1 MNYLTYPLK
10 VMNITQG
17 YNDNYTHKRHSDG
30 NLKDYP
36 IDDACGSGNNSYFY
50 CPCDEMVVKKVY
62 GVGLRASNTIWL
74 ESTTPVITPTFTDY
88 ITIMIVHPEDKD
100 LKNVYVGRKYQRD
113 EALFPKGADG
123 FATGPHF
130 HITLGRGKMSGSG
143 WAKNNLGLWIL
154 KTTGYNIKP
163 EHGMFIDKNF
173 TTIKNTR
180 NIEFLSLNDEEK
192 EDHKNHIEHIS
203 TITIIALL
211 LHNII
216 EGMALYGVATTDLKS
231 GILMLTGI
239 GLHNLPF
246 GFQISATKKNNKNK
260 MLITLL
266 VLSGGIGGLIF
277 LIFGNLSPILE
288 GIIIALTLGMLL
300 HILFF
305 ELLKEV
311 YEEIHKKETIYG
323 IIIGIILLVV
333 INIL

>member
-10 VMNITQG
+10 VMNITQR
-17 YNDNYTHKRHSDG
+17 YNDNYTHKRHSEG

-62 GVGLRASNTIWL
+62 GVGLRASNTVWL

-100 LKNVYVGRKYQRD
+100 LKNVYVGRKYQRN
-113 EALFPKGADG
+113 EVLFPKGADG

-180 NIEFLSLNDEEK
+180 NIEFLSLNEEEK
-192 EDHKNHIEHIS
+192 EEDNIYYTTANLNIRYGPG
-203 TITIIALL
+203 ANYRFVNL
-211 LHNII
+211 LHKDTKIKAESISNGWAKINDK
-216 EGMALYGVATTDLKS
+216 EYVASAYLTKTKPKLVYQSKSTT
-231 GILMLTGI
+231 
-239 GLHNLPF
+239 
-246 GFQISATKKNNKNK
+246 A
-260 MLITLL
+260 TLL
-266 VLSGGIGGLIF
+266 NVRNKPN
-277 LIFGNLSPILE
+277 GNVILYKIPKNTTVSVMKNE
-288 GIIIALTLGMLL
+288 NNWTQIYNNRW
-300 HILFF
+300 
-305 ELLKEV
+305 V
-311 YEEIHKKETIYG
+311 YSKY
-323 IIIGIILLVV
+323 L
-333 INIL
+333 N

>member
-17 YNDNYTHKRHSDG
+17 YNDNYTHKRHSEG

-62 GVGLRASNTIWL
+62 GVGLRASNTVWL

-100 LKNVYVGRKYQRD
+100 LKNVYVGRKYQRN

-180 NIEFLSLNDEEK
+180 NIEFLSLNEEEK
-192 EDHKNHIEHIS
+192 EEDNIYYTTANLNIRYGPG
-203 TITIIALL
+203 ANYRFVNL
-211 LHNII
+211 LHKDTKIKVESISNGWAKINDK
-216 EGMALYGVATTDLKS
+216 EYVASAYLTKTKPKLVYQSKSTT
-231 GILMLTGI
+231 
-239 GLHNLPF
+239 
-246 GFQISATKKNNKNK
+246 A
-260 MLITLL
+260 TLL
-266 VLSGGIGGLIF
+266 NVRNKPN
-277 LIFGNLSPILE
+277 GNVILYKIPKNTTVSVMKNE
-288 GIIIALTLGMLL
+288 NNWTQIYNNRW
-300 HILFF
+300 
-305 ELLKEV
+305 V
-311 YEEIHKKETIYG
+311 YSKY
-323 IIIGIILLVV
+323 L
-333 INIL
+333 N

>member
-1 MNYLTYPLK
+1 
-10 VMNITQG
+10 MNITQG
-17 YNDNYTHKRHSDG
+17 YNDNYTHKRHSEG

-62 GVGLRASNTIWL
+62 GVGLRASNTVWL

-88 ITIMIVHPEDKD
+88 ITLMIVHPEDKD
-100 LKNVYVGRKYQRD
+100 LKNVYVGRKYQRN

-180 NIEFLSLNDEEK
+180 NIEFLSLNEEEK
-192 EDHKNHIEHIS
+192 EEDNIYYTTANLNIRYGPGANYRFVNLLHKDTQIKIES
-203 TITIIALL
+203 ITNGWAKINDKEYVASAYLTKTKPKFFYLSKITTAALL
-211 LHNII
+211 NVRNKPNGNVI
-216 EGMALYGVATTDLKS
+216 LYKIPKNTTVS
-231 GILMLTGI
+231 VM
-239 GLHNLPF
+239 
-246 GFQISATKKNNKNK
+246 KNENNW
-260 MLITLL
+260 TQTY
-266 VLSGGIGGLIF
+266 
-277 LIFGNLSPILE
+277 NNRW
-288 GIIIALTLGMLL
+288 
-300 HILFF
+300 
-305 ELLKEV
+305 V
-311 YEEIHKKETIYG
+311 YSKY
-323 IIIGIILLVV
+323 L
-333 INIL
+333 N

>member
-17 YNDNYTHKRHSDG
+17 YNDNYTHKRHSEG

-88 ITIMIVHPEDKD
+88 ITIMIVHPKDKD
-100 LKNVYVGRKYQRD
+100 LKNVYVGRKYQRN

-192 EDHKNHIEHIS
+192 EEDNIFYTTANLNIRYGPGANYRFVNLLHKDTQIKIES
-203 TITIIALL
+203 ITNGWAKINDKEYVASAYLTKTKPKFFYLSQITTAALL
-211 LHNII
+211 NVRNKPNGNVI
-216 EGMALYGVATTDLKS
+216 LYKIPKKTTVSVMK
-231 GILMLTGI
+231 
-239 GLHNLPF
+239 N
-246 GFQISATKKNNKNK
+246 KNNWTQIYN
-260 MLITLL
+260 
-266 VLSGGIGGLIF
+266 
-277 LIFGNLSPILE
+277 NRW
-288 GIIIALTLGMLL
+288 
-300 HILFF
+300 
-305 ELLKEV
+305 V
-311 YEEIHKKETIYG
+311 YSKY
-323 IIIGIILLVV
+323 L
-333 INIL
+333 N

>member
-17 YNDNYTHKRHSDG
+17 YNDNYTHKRHSEG

-100 LKNVYVGRKYQRD
+100 LKNVYVGRKYQRN

-192 EDHKNHIEHIS
+192 EEDNIFYTTANLNIRYGPGANYRFVNLLHKDTQIKIES
-203 TITIIALL
+203 ITNGWAKINDKEYVASAYLTKTKPKFFYLSKITTAALL
-211 LHNII
+211 NVRNKPNGNII
-216 EGMALYGVATTDLKS
+216 LYKIPKKTTVSVMKNEKNW
-231 GILMLTGI
+231 T
-239 GLHNLPF
+239 
-246 GFQISATKKNNKNK
+246 QIYNNRW
-260 MLITLL
+260 
-266 VLSGGIGGLIF
+266 
-277 LIFGNLSPILE
+277 
-288 GIIIALTLGMLL
+288 
-300 HILFF
+300 
-305 ELLKEV
+305 V
-311 YEEIHKKETIYG
+311 YSKY
-323 IIIGIILLVV
+323 L
-333 INIL
+333 N

>member
-17 YNDNYTHKRHSDG
+17 YNDNYTHKRHSEG

-88 ITIMIVHPEDKD
+88 ITIMIVHPKDKD
-100 LKNVYVGRKYQRD
+100 LKNVYVGRKYQRN

-192 EDHKNHIEHIS
+192 EEDNIFYTTANLNIRYGPGANYRFVNLLHKDTQIKIES
-203 TITIIALL
+203 ITNGWTKINDKEYVASAYLTKTKPKFFYLSQITTAALL
-211 LHNII
+211 NVRNKPNGNVI
-216 EGMALYGVATTDLKS
+216 LYKIPKKTTVSVMKNENNW
-231 GILMLTGI
+231 T
-239 GLHNLPF
+239 
-246 GFQISATKKNNKNK
+246 QIYNNRW
-260 MLITLL
+260 
-266 VLSGGIGGLIF
+266 
-277 LIFGNLSPILE
+277 
-288 GIIIALTLGMLL
+288 
-300 HILFF
+300 
-305 ELLKEV
+305 V
-311 YEEIHKKETIYG
+311 YSKY
-323 IIIGIILLVV
+323 L
-333 INIL
+333 N

>member
-180 NIEFLSLNDEEK
+180 NIELLSLNDEEK
-192 EDHKNHIEHIS
+192 EEDNIFYTTANLNIRYGPGANYRFVNLLHKDTQIKIES
-203 TITIIALL
+203 ITNGWAKINDKEYVASAYLTKTKPKFFYLSKITTAALL
-211 LHNII
+211 NVRNKPNGNVI
-216 EGMALYGVATTDLKS
+216 LYKIPKKTTVSVMK
-231 GILMLTGI
+231 
-239 GLHNLPF
+239 N
-246 GFQISATKKNNKNK
+246 KNNWTQIYN
-260 MLITLL
+260 
-266 VLSGGIGGLIF
+266 
-277 LIFGNLSPILE
+277 NRW
-288 GIIIALTLGMLL
+288 
-300 HILFF
+300 
-305 ELLKEV
+305 V
-311 YEEIHKKETIYG
+311 YSKY
-323 IIIGIILLVV
+323 L
-333 INIL
+333 N

>member
-1 MNYLTYPLK
+1 
-10 VMNITQG
+10 MNITQG

-192 EDHKNHIEHIS
+192 EEDNIFYTTANLNIRYGPGANYRFVNLLHKDTQIKIES
-203 TITIIALL
+203 ITNGWAKINDKEYVASAYLTKTKPKFFYLSKITTAALL
-211 LHNII
+211 NVRNKPNGNVI
-216 EGMALYGVATTDLKS
+216 LYKIPKKTTVSVMK
-231 GILMLTGI
+231 
-239 GLHNLPF
+239 N
-246 GFQISATKKNNKNK
+246 KNNWTQIYN
-260 MLITLL
+260 
-266 VLSGGIGGLIF
+266 
-277 LIFGNLSPILE
+277 NRW
-288 GIIIALTLGMLL
+288 
-300 HILFF
+300 
-305 ELLKEV
+305 V
-311 YEEIHKKETIYG
+311 YSKY
-323 IIIGIILLVV
+323 L
-333 INIL
+333 N

>member
-17 YNDNYTHKRHSDG
+17 YNDNYTHKRHSEG

-62 GVGLRASNTIWL
+62 GVGLRASNTVWL

-88 ITIMIVHPEDKD
+88 ITLMIVHPEDKD
-100 LKNVYVGRKYQRD
+100 LKNVYVGRKYQRN
-113 EALFPKGADG
+113 EVLFPKGADG

-180 NIEFLSLNDEEK
+180 NIEFLSLNEEEK
-192 EDHKNHIEHIS
+192 EEDNIYYTTANLNIRYGPG
-203 TITIIALL
+203 ANYRFVNL
-211 LHNII
+211 LHKDTKIKVESISNGWAKINDK
-216 EGMALYGVATTDLKS
+216 EYVASAYLTKTKPKLVYQSKSTT
-231 GILMLTGI
+231 
-239 GLHNLPF
+239 
-246 GFQISATKKNNKNK
+246 A
-260 MLITLL
+260 TLL
-266 VLSGGIGGLIF
+266 NVRNKPN
-277 LIFGNLSPILE
+277 GNVILYKIPKNTTVSVMKNE
-288 GIIIALTLGMLL
+288 NNWTQIYNNRW
-300 HILFF
+300 
-305 ELLKEV
+305 V
-311 YEEIHKKETIYG
+311 YSKY
-323 IIIGIILLVV
+323 L
-333 INIL
+333 N

>member
-192 EDHKNHIEHIS
+192 EEDNIFYTTANLNIRYGPGANYRFVNLLHKDTQIKIES
-203 TITIIALL
+203 ITNGWAKINDKEYVASAYLTKTKPKFFYLSQITTAALL
-211 LHNII
+211 NVRNKPNGNVI
-216 EGMALYGVATTDLKS
+216 LYKIPKKTTVSVMKNENNW
-231 GILMLTGI
+231 T
-239 GLHNLPF
+239 
-246 GFQISATKKNNKNK
+246 QIYNNRW
-260 MLITLL
+260 
-266 VLSGGIGGLIF
+266 
-277 LIFGNLSPILE
+277 
-288 GIIIALTLGMLL
+288 
-300 HILFF
+300 
-305 ELLKEV
+305 V
-311 YEEIHKKETIYG
+311 YSKY
-323 IIIGIILLVV
+323 L
-333 INIL
+333 N

>member
-17 YNDNYTHKRHSDG
+17 YNDNYTHKRHSEG

-100 LKNVYVGRKYQRD
+100 LKNVYVGRKYQRN
-113 EALFPKGADG
+113 EVLFPKGADG

-192 EDHKNHIEHIS
+192 EEDNIFYTTANLNIRYGPGANYRFVNLLHKDTQIKIES
-203 TITIIALL
+203 ITNGWAKINDKEYVASAYLTKTKPKFFYLSKITTAALL
-211 LHNII
+211 NVRNKPNGNVI
-216 EGMALYGVATTDLKS
+216 LYKIPKNTTVSVMKNENNW
-231 GILMLTGI
+231 T
-239 GLHNLPF
+239 
-246 GFQISATKKNNKNK
+246 QIYNNRW
-260 MLITLL
+260 
-266 VLSGGIGGLIF
+266 
-277 LIFGNLSPILE
+277 
-288 GIIIALTLGMLL
+288 
-300 HILFF
+300 
-305 ELLKEV
+305 V
-311 YEEIHKKETIYG
+311 YSKY
-323 IIIGIILLVV
+323 L
-333 INIL
+333 N

>member
-17 YNDNYTHKRHSDG
+17 YNDNYTHKRHSEG

-50 CPCDEMVVKKVY
+50 CPCNEMVVKKVY
-62 GVGLRASNTIWL
+62 GVGLRASNTVWL

-88 ITIMIVHPEDKD
+88 ITLMIVHPEDKD
-100 LKNVYVGRKYQRD
+100 LKNVYVGRKYQRN
-113 EALFPKGADG
+113 EVLFPKGADG

-180 NIEFLSLNDEEK
+180 NIEFLSLNEEEK
-192 EDHKNHIEHIS
+192 EEDNIYYTTANLNIRYGPGANYRFVNLLHKDTKIKVESISNGWAKINDKEYVASAYLTKTKPKLVYQSKS
-203 TITIIALL
+203 TIAALL
-211 LHNII
+211 NVRNKPNGNVI
-216 EGMALYGVATTDLKS
+216 LYKIPKNTTVSVMKNENNW
-231 GILMLTGI
+231 T
-239 GLHNLPF
+239 
-246 GFQISATKKNNKNK
+246 QIYNNRW
-260 MLITLL
+260 
-266 VLSGGIGGLIF
+266 
-277 LIFGNLSPILE
+277 
-288 GIIIALTLGMLL
+288 
-300 HILFF
+300 
-305 ELLKEV
+305 V
-311 YEEIHKKETIYG
+311 YSKY
-323 IIIGIILLVV
+323 L
-333 INIL
+333 N

>member
-1 MNYLTYPLK
+1 
-10 VMNITQG
+10 MNITQG

-192 EDHKNHIEHIS
+192 EEDNIFYTTANLNIRYGPGANYRFVNLLHKDTQIKIES
-203 TITIIALL
+203 ITNGWAKINDKEYVASAYLTKTKPKFFYLSQITTAALL
-211 LHNII
+211 NVRNKPNGNVI
-216 EGMALYGVATTDLKS
+216 LYKIPKKTTVSVMKNENNW
-231 GILMLTGI
+231 T
-239 GLHNLPF
+239 
-246 GFQISATKKNNKNK
+246 QIYNNRW
-260 MLITLL
+260 
-266 VLSGGIGGLIF
+266 
-277 LIFGNLSPILE
+277 
-288 GIIIALTLGMLL
+288 
-300 HILFF
+300 
-305 ELLKEV
+305 V
-311 YEEIHKKETIYG
+311 YSKY
-323 IIIGIILLVV
+323 L
-333 INIL
+333 N

>member
-17 YNDNYTHKRHSDG
+17 YNDNYTHKRHSEG

-88 ITIMIVHPEDKD
+88 ITIMIVHPKDKD
-100 LKNVYVGRKYQRD
+100 LKNVYVGRKYQRN

-143 WAKNNLGLWIL
+143 WTKNNLVLWIL

-173 TTIKNTR
+173 TSIKNSR

-192 EDHKNHIEHIS
+192 EEDNIFYTTANLNIRYGPGANYRFVNLLHKDTQIKIES
-203 TITIIALL
+203 ITNGWAKINDKEYVASAYLTKTKPKFFYLSKITTAALL
-211 LHNII
+211 NVRNKPNGNVI
-216 EGMALYGVATTDLKS
+216 LYKIPKKTTVSVMKNENNW
-231 GILMLTGI
+231 T
-239 GLHNLPF
+239 
-246 GFQISATKKNNKNK
+246 QIYNNRW
-260 MLITLL
+260 
-266 VLSGGIGGLIF
+266 
-277 LIFGNLSPILE
+277 
-288 GIIIALTLGMLL
+288 
-300 HILFF
+300 
-305 ELLKEV
+305 V
-311 YEEIHKKETIYG
+311 YSKY
-323 IIIGIILLVV
+323 L
-333 INIL
+333 N

>member
-17 YNDNYTHKRHSDG
+17 YNDNYTHKRHSEG

-180 NIEFLSLNDEEK
+180 NVEFLSLNDEEK
-192 EDHKNHIEHIS
+192 EEDNIFYTTANLNIRYGPGANYRFVNLLHKDTQIKIES
-203 TITIIALL
+203 ITNGWAKINDKEYVASAYLTKTKPKFFYLSKITTAALL
-211 LHNII
+211 NVRNKPNGNVI
-216 EGMALYGVATTDLKS
+216 LYKIPKKTTVSVMK
-231 GILMLTGI
+231 
-239 GLHNLPF
+239 N
-246 GFQISATKKNNKNK
+246 KNNWTQIYN
-260 MLITLL
+260 
-266 VLSGGIGGLIF
+266 
-277 LIFGNLSPILE
+277 NRW
-288 GIIIALTLGMLL
+288 
-300 HILFF
+300 
-305 ELLKEV
+305 V
-311 YEEIHKKETIYG
+311 YSKY
-323 IIIGIILLVV
+323 L
-333 INIL
+333 N

>member
-1 MNYLTYPLK
+1 
-10 VMNITQG
+10 MNITQG

-180 NIEFLSLNDEEK
+180 NIEFLYLNDEEK
-192 EDHKNHIEHIS
+192 EEDNIFYTTANLNIRYGPGANYRFVNLLHKDTQIKIES
-203 TITIIALL
+203 ITNGWAKINDKEYVASAYLTKTKPKFFYLSKITTAALL
-211 LHNII
+211 NVRNKPNGNVI
-216 EGMALYGVATTDLKS
+216 LYKIPKKTTVSVMK
-231 GILMLTGI
+231 
-239 GLHNLPF
+239 N
-246 GFQISATKKNNKNK
+246 KNNWTQIYN
-260 MLITLL
+260 
-266 VLSGGIGGLIF
+266 
-277 LIFGNLSPILE
+277 NRW
-288 GIIIALTLGMLL
+288 
-300 HILFF
+300 
-305 ELLKEV
+305 V
-311 YEEIHKKETIYG
+311 YSKY
-323 IIIGIILLVV
+323 L
-333 INIL
+333 N

>member
-17 YNDNYTHKRHSDG
+17 YNDNYTHKRHSEG

-62 GVGLRASNTIWL
+62 GVGLRASNTVWL

-88 ITIMIVHPEDKD
+88 ITLMIVHPEDKD
-100 LKNVYVGRKYQRD
+100 LKNVYVGRKYQRN
-113 EALFPKGADG
+113 EVLFPKGADG

-173 TTIKNTR
+173 TSIKNSR

-192 EDHKNHIEHIS
+192 EEDNIFYTTANLNIRYGPGANYRFVNLLHKDTQIKIES
-203 TITIIALL
+203 ITNGWAKINDKEYVASAYLTKTKPKFFYLSKITTAALL
-211 LHNII
+211 NVRNKPNGNVI
-216 EGMALYGVATTDLKS
+216 LYKIPKKTTVSVMK
-231 GILMLTGI
+231 
-239 GLHNLPF
+239 N
-246 GFQISATKKNNKNK
+246 KNNWTQIYN
-260 MLITLL
+260 
-266 VLSGGIGGLIF
+266 
-277 LIFGNLSPILE
+277 NRW
-288 GIIIALTLGMLL
+288 
-300 HILFF
+300 
-305 ELLKEV
+305 V
-311 YEEIHKKETIYG
+311 YSKY
-323 IIIGIILLVV
+323 L
-333 INIL
+333 N

>member
-17 YNDNYTHKRHSDG
+17 YNDNYTHKRHSEG

-88 ITIMIVHPEDKD
+88 ITIMIVHPKDKY
-100 LKNVYVGRKYQRD
+100 LKNVYVGRKYQRN

-192 EDHKNHIEHIS
+192 EEDNIFYTTANLNIRYGPGANYRFVNLLHKDTQIKIES
-203 TITIIALL
+203 ITNGWAKINDKEYVASAYLTKTKPKFFYLSQITTAALL
-211 LHNII
+211 NVRNKPNGNVI
-216 EGMALYGVATTDLKS
+216 LYKIPKKTTVSVMKNENNW
-231 GILMLTGI
+231 T
-239 GLHNLPF
+239 
-246 GFQISATKKNNKNK
+246 QIYNNRW
-260 MLITLL
+260 
-266 VLSGGIGGLIF
+266 
-277 LIFGNLSPILE
+277 
-288 GIIIALTLGMLL
+288 
-300 HILFF
+300 
-305 ELLKEV
+305 V
-311 YEEIHKKETIYG
+311 YSKY
-323 IIIGIILLVV
+323 L
-333 INIL
+333 N

>member
-173 TTIKNTR
+173 NTIKNTR

-192 EDHKNHIEHIS
+192 EEDNIFYTTANLNIRYGPGANYRFVNLLHKDTQIKIES
-203 TITIIALL
+203 ITNGWAKINDKEYVASAYLTKTKPKFFYLSKITTAALL
-211 LHNII
+211 NVRNKPNGNVI
-216 EGMALYGVATTDLKS
+216 LYKIPKKTTVSVMK
-231 GILMLTGI
+231 
-239 GLHNLPF
+239 N
-246 GFQISATKKNNKNK
+246 KNNWTQIYN
-260 MLITLL
+260 
-266 VLSGGIGGLIF
+266 
-277 LIFGNLSPILE
+277 NRW
-288 GIIIALTLGMLL
+288 
-300 HILFF
+300 
-305 ELLKEV
+305 V
-311 YEEIHKKETIYG
+311 YSKY
-323 IIIGIILLVV
+323 L
-333 INIL
+333 N

>member
-17 YNDNYTHKRHSDG
+17 YNDNYTHKRHSEG

-62 GVGLRASNTIWL
+62 GVGLRASNTVWL

-100 LKNVYVGRKYQRD
+100 LKNVYVGRKYQRN
-113 EALFPKGADG
+113 EVLFPKGADG

-180 NIEFLSLNDEEK
+180 NIEFLSLNEEEK
-192 EDHKNHIEHIS
+192 EEDNIYYTTANLNIRYGPG
-203 TITIIALL
+203 ANYRFVNL
-211 LHNII
+211 LHKDTKIKVESISNGWAKINDK
-216 EGMALYGVATTDLKS
+216 EYVASAYLTKTKPKLVYQSKSTTV
-231 GILMLTGI
+231 
-239 GLHNLPF
+239 
-246 GFQISATKKNNKNK
+246 
-260 MLITLL
+260 TLL
-266 VLSGGIGGLIF
+266 NVRNKPN
-277 LIFGNLSPILE
+277 GNVILYKIPKNTTVSVMKNE
-288 GIIIALTLGMLL
+288 NNWTQIYNNRW
-300 HILFF
+300 
-305 ELLKEV
+305 V
-311 YEEIHKKETIYG
+311 YSKY
-323 IIIGIILLVV
+323 L
-333 INIL
+333 N

>member
-17 YNDNYTHKRHSDG
+17 YNDNYTHKRHSEG

-62 GVGLRASNTIWL
+62 GVGLRASNTVWL

-88 ITIMIVHPEDKD
+88 ITIMIVHPKDKD
-100 LKNVYVGRKYQRD
+100 LKNVYVGRKYQRN

-143 WAKNNLGLWIL
+143 WTKYNLGLWIL

-192 EDHKNHIEHIS
+192 EEDNIYYTTANLNIRYGPGANYRFVNLLHKDTKIKVESIS
-203 TITIIALL
+203 NGWAKINDKEYVASAYLTKTKPKLVYQSKSTTAALL
-211 LHNII
+211 NVRNKPNGNVI
-216 EGMALYGVATTDLKS
+216 LYKIPKNTTVSVMKNENNW
-231 GILMLTGI
+231 T
-239 GLHNLPF
+239 
-246 GFQISATKKNNKNK
+246 QIYNNRW
-260 MLITLL
+260 
-266 VLSGGIGGLIF
+266 
-277 LIFGNLSPILE
+277 
-288 GIIIALTLGMLL
+288 
-300 HILFF
+300 
-305 ELLKEV
+305 V
-311 YEEIHKKETIYG
+311 YSKY
-323 IIIGIILLVV
+323 L
-333 INIL
+333 N

>member
-17 YNDNYTHKRHSDG
+17 YNDNYTHKRHSEG

-100 LKNVYVGRKYQRD
+100 LKNVYVGRKYQRN
-113 EALFPKGADG
+113 EVLFPKGADG

-180 NIEFLSLNDEEK
+180 NIEFLSLNEEEK
-192 EDHKNHIEHIS
+192 EEDNIYYTTANLNIRYGPG
-203 TITIIALL
+203 ANYRFVNL
-211 LHNII
+211 LHKDTKIKVESISNGWAKINDK
-216 EGMALYGVATTDLKS
+216 EYVASAYLTKTKPKLVYQSKSTT
-231 GILMLTGI
+231 
-239 GLHNLPF
+239 
-246 GFQISATKKNNKNK
+246 A
-260 MLITLL
+260 TLL
-266 VLSGGIGGLIF
+266 NVRNKPN
-277 LIFGNLSPILE
+277 GNVILYKIPKNTTVSVMKNE
-288 GIIIALTLGMLL
+288 NNWTQIYNNRW
-300 HILFF
+300 
-305 ELLKEV
+305 V
-311 YEEIHKKETIYG
+311 YSKY
-323 IIIGIILLVV
+323 L
-333 INIL
+333 N

>member
-1 MNYLTYPLK
+1 
-10 VMNITQG
+10 MNITQG
-17 YNDNYTHKRHSDG
+17 YNDNYTHKRHSEG

-192 EDHKNHIEHIS
+192 EEDNIFYTTANLNIRYGPGANYRFVNLLHKDTQIKIES
-203 TITIIALL
+203 ITNGWAKINDKEYVASAYLTKTKPKFFYLSKITTAALL
-211 LHNII
+211 NVRNKPNGNVI
-216 EGMALYGVATTDLKS
+216 LYKIPKKTTVSVMK
-231 GILMLTGI
+231 
-239 GLHNLPF
+239 N
-246 GFQISATKKNNKNK
+246 KNNWTQIYN
-260 MLITLL
+260 
-266 VLSGGIGGLIF
+266 
-277 LIFGNLSPILE
+277 NRW
-288 GIIIALTLGMLL
+288 
-300 HILFF
+300 
-305 ELLKEV
+305 V
-311 YEEIHKKETIYG
+311 YSKY
-323 IIIGIILLVV
+323 L
-333 INIL
+333 N